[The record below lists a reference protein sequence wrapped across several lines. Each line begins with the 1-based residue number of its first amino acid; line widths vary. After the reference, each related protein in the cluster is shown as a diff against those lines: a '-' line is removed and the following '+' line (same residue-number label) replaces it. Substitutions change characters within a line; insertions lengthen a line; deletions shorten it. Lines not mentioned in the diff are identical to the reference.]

1 MAENSEICDKKRKS
15 DPTKYDRNIRKK
27 ARVEGKSYTSSKG
40 KNIPA
45 KHVGGSP
52 CSCRLKCYEKFNEDD
67 KLQIFQR
74 FYSLQ
79 TKDEQDIFLQGL
91 IQVLNI
97 KQRRPRQSEKHKP
110 KSVSYK
116 FYVFKGSTKT
126 EVCLKAFL
134 SLHAV
139 THKRVRRIESL
150 AQQGKS
156 PKDLRGKQPSA
167 NAFSEEVRKLVREH
181 IQSFPVKLSHY
192 SGQERKYLDRD
203 LTICTMHRLFQQ
215 KHPNIMLSFSFYRRF
230 FRENFNFSFGRPQ
243 VDVCSTCE
251 LLNNKI
257 KNKNLNDTAK
267 RTAVAELMVHKRRS
281 KKFYSKVKS
290 ETENHADSKS
300 VLALAFDY
308 MQNIQLP
315 KSPVGDIFYYQ
326 QLTVSVFCI
335 HNLKTNQARMYII
348 YHEGQAKKNSK

>member
-1 MAENSEICDKKRKS
+1 MVDNSEMRGKKCKS
-15 DPTKYDRNIRKK
+15 DPTKYDRHIRKK
-27 ARVEGKSYTSSKG
+27 ARVEGTCYTSSKG

-45 KHVGGSP
+45 KQVGGPP
-52 CSCRLKCYEKFNEDD
+52 CSCRLKCYEKFSEDD

-74 FYSLQ
+74 FYSLH
-79 TKDEQDIFLQGL
+79 TKGEQDIFLQGL

-97 KQRRPRQSEKHKP
+97 KQRRPRQGEKHKP
-110 KSVSYK
+110 KSVSFK
-116 FYVFKGSTKT
+116 FYVFKGSAKT
-126 EVCLKAFL
+126 EVCLKAFM

-156 PKDLRGKQPSA
+156 PRDLRGKQPSA
-167 NAFSEEVRKLVREH
+167 NAFSEEVRELVRDH

-192 SGQERKYLDRD
+192 SGTDRKYFDRN
-203 LTICTMHRLFQQ
+203 LTISTMHKLFQQ
-215 KHPNIMLSFSFYRRF
+215 KHPNVVLSFSFYRSY

-267 RTAVAELMVHKRRS
+267 RTAVAELMVHK
-281 KKFYSKVKS
+281 
-290 ETENHADSKS
+290 
-300 VLALAFDY
+300 
-308 MQNIQLP
+308 
-315 KSPVGDIFYYQ
+315 
-326 QLTVSVFCI
+326 
-335 HNLKTNQARMYII
+335 
-348 YHEGQAKKNSK
+348 